1 MANSDFF
8 PEFSTD
14 VINVGSNFNE
24 CLTDTLEEMQDDIEG
39 KAEANH
45 SHTDYAPTA
54 HSHTEYAPQNHS
66 HDYAT
71 TDHTHDYAASEHT
84 HTEYATVTHEH
95 SYTEVACPPM
105 LFGEEYLTNEMWNGQ
120 PLYTTLINCGTF
132 ADSTNVDTQISCQR
146 VVRYCGRIG
155 EYCSP
160 FIHNTLENAYSCWVE
175 VSNFSRHI
183 RITMQGGANVGN
195 LPVEVQV
202 WYTKPTE

>member
-1 MANSDFF
+1 MPNTDFF

-24 CLTDTLEEMQDDIEG
+24 CLTDTLEEMQADIEG
-39 KAEANH
+39 KAEADH
-45 SHTDYAPTA
+45 IHTGYADA
-54 HSHTEYAPQNHS
+54 
-66 HDYAT
+66 
-71 TDHTHDYAASEHT
+71 
-84 HTEYATVTHEH
+84 VHEH
-95 SYTEVACPPM
+95 NYTEVVHPPM
-105 LFGEEYLTNEMWNGQ
+105 LFGVEYLTNEMWNGE
-120 PLYTTLINCGTF
+120 PLYTALINCGTF
-132 ADSTNVDTQISCQR
+132 VDSTHVDTQISCQR

-183 RITMQGGANVGN
+183 RITMQGGTNIGN